1 MQVLAAFLKPADE
14 SEPARPTTCTTGGV
28 RTVIARVPEA
38 ALCLESGFLFAHT
51 SRPKF
56 RNAHGEMKSNLFVRI
71 AEHALTRQR

>member
-1 MQVLAAFLKPADE
+1 
-14 SEPARPTTCTTGGV
+14 V